1 LLLLT
6 DEGLLQQRLTD
17 PRWGHWRRYWAQ
29 VEGQPSDAD
38 LEPLRTGIELQ
49 GRPTL
54 PARARP
60 LADLEVAEAAV
71 GERNPPIRVR
81 RFLPLVRRAAWH
93 IHGSGREGLEIED
106 LVQAGIVALTE
117 CAQRHTGPTEDGFAA
132 YAKLRVRGAMVDL
145 VRRST
150 PLSRSA
156 SDRRKLLAGAAQTL
170 TTTLGRAP
178 TEDEL
183 AEAMGMTTAALGE
196 LRASSEPMR
205 FEPIDDTYSDSDM
218 AFADDRPDSFELLAD
233 EQTRGVVVAAIAGLP
248 ERLQRVI
255 QLYFVEELN
264 LAEIAEVLSVS
275 VPRVHQLK
283 AQALDKL
290 RSALGDE
297 FDVL

>member
-1 LLLLT
+1 MNH
-6 DEGLLQQRLTD
+6 DHRSF
-17 PRWGHWRRYWAQ
+17 A
-29 VEGQPSDAD
+29 A
-38 LEPLRTGIELQ
+38 
-49 GRPTL
+49 
-54 PARARP
+54 ARAYQGGT
-60 LADLEVAEAAV
+60 AD
-71 GERNPPIRVR
+71 RIR
-81 RFLPLVRRAAWH
+81 RFLPMVRRLAWH
-93 IHGSGREGLEIED
+93 VHGSGRAGIEVED
-106 LVQAGIVALTE
+106 LVQAGLVALTE
-117 CAQRHTGPTEDGFAA
+117 CAQKHNGPTEDGFAA

-170 TTTLGRAP
+170 TATLGRAP
-178 TEDEL
+178 SEDEL

-233 EQTRGVVVAAIAGLP
+233 DQTRGAVAAAIAGLP

-290 RSALGDE
+290 RAALGDE

>member
-1 LLLLT
+1 MNH
-6 DEGLLQQRLTD
+6 DHRSF
-17 PRWGHWRRYWAQ
+17 A
-29 VEGQPSDAD
+29 A
-38 LEPLRTGIELQ
+38 
-49 GRPTL
+49 
-54 PARARP
+54 ARAYKGGT
-60 LADLEVAEAAV
+60 AD
-71 GERNPPIRVR
+71 RIR
-81 RFLPLVRRAAWH
+81 RFLPMVRRLAWH
-93 IHGSGREGLEIED
+93 VHGSGRAGIEVED
-106 LVQAGIVALTE
+106 LVQAGLVALTE
-117 CAQRHTGPTEDGFAA
+117 CAQKHNAPTEDGFAA

>member
-1 LLLLT
+1 MNH
-6 DEGLLQQRLTD
+6 DHRSF
-17 PRWGHWRRYWAQ
+17 A
-29 VEGQPSDAD
+29 A
-38 LEPLRTGIELQ
+38 
-49 GRPTL
+49 
-54 PARARP
+54 ARAYQGGT
-60 LADLEVAEAAV
+60 AD
-71 GERNPPIRVR
+71 RIR
-81 RFLPLVRRAAWH
+81 RFLPMVRRLAWH
-93 IHGSGREGLEIED
+93 VHGSGRAGIEVED
-106 LVQAGIVALTE
+106 LVQAGLVALTE
-117 CAQRHTGPTEDGFAA
+117 CAQKHNGPTEDGFAA

-170 TTTLGRAP
+170 TTTLGRP
-178 TEDEL
+178 PSEDEL

-233 EQTRGVVVAAIAGLP
+233 DQTRGAVAAAIAGLP

>member
-1 LLLLT
+1 MNH
-6 DEGLLQQRLTD
+6 DHRSF
-17 PRWGHWRRYWAQ
+17 A
-29 VEGQPSDAD
+29 A
-38 LEPLRTGIELQ
+38 
-49 GRPTL
+49 
-54 PARARP
+54 ARAYQGGT
-60 LADLEVAEAAV
+60 AD
-71 GERNPPIRVR
+71 RIR
-81 RFLPLVRRAAWH
+81 RFLPMVRRLAWH
-93 IHGSGREGLEIED
+93 VHGSGRAGIEVED
-106 LVQAGIVALTE
+106 LVQAGLVALTE
-117 CAQRHTGPTEDGFAA
+117 CAQKHNGPTEDGFAA

-150 PLSRSA
+150 PLSRAA

-170 TTTLGRAP
+170 TATLGRTP

-233 EQTRGVVVAAIAGLP
+233 EQSRTQVVAAIAGLP

-290 RSALGDE
+290 RAALGDE